1 LAIAATNT
9 ANRDADLFAA
19 RASALFAARLS
30 KFHRPCYRTEIS
42 RGGYSSMERLKNK
55 VALISG
61 GARGQGAAEARLF
74 VSEGAK
80 VVVGDVL
87 DTQASSLARD
97 INGQSRNV
105 IAVHLDVTRADDW
118 RSAVALCEKEFGGL
132 DILVNNAGIFNTS
145 GLEDTSEELWD
156 AIVNINQKGVWLGM
170 KEAVDAMRRRGG
182 GAIVNISS
190 VAGLTGSS
198 GSTAYH
204 GTKGA
209 VRLLTKAAAVQ
220 YAKEGIRVNSVHPG
234 LIGTQMIDII
244 PREQREYYVKN
255 VVPMGREGTAEEVAK
270 LVLFLS
276 SDDSSY
282 CTGAEFIVDGGMT
295 AT

>member
-1 LAIAATNT
+1 M
-9 ANRDADLFAA
+9 D
-19 RASALFAARLS
+19 
-30 KFHRPCYRTEIS
+30 
-42 RGGYSSMERLKNK
+42 RLKSK

-87 DTQASSLARD
+87 DDLAASLAKELNA
-97 INGQSRNV
+97 NGRN
-105 IAVHLDVTRADDW
+105 ALALHLDVTRSADW
-118 RSAVALCEKEFGGL
+118 RNAVAACEREFGGL
-132 DILVNNAGIFNTS
+132 DVLINNAGIFNTS
-145 GLEDTSEELWD
+145 GLEETSEELWD
-156 AIVNINQKGVWLGM
+156 AIVNINQKGVWMGM
-170 KEAVDAMRRRGG
+170 KEAVAAMRKRGG
-182 GAIVNISS
+182 GSIINISS

-220 YAKEGIRVNSVHPG
+220 YGRDGIRVNSVHPG
-234 LIGTQMIDII
+234 LINTTMIDII
-244 PREQREYYVKN
+244 PKEQREFIVKN
-255 VVPMGREGTAEEVAK
+255 VLPLGREGTPEDVAK
-270 LVLFLS
+270 LVLFLA

-282 CTGAEFIVDGGMT
+282 CTGSEFVVDGGLT
-295 AT
+295 AQ